1 MFDFDKKKIYLRGP
15 DTMPDV
21 VEWSIVLDIGLS
33 DWYCSVSNV
42 WVRIPSREIKQIVSS
57 KI

>member
-42 WVRIPSREIKQIVSS
+42 
-57 KI
+57 